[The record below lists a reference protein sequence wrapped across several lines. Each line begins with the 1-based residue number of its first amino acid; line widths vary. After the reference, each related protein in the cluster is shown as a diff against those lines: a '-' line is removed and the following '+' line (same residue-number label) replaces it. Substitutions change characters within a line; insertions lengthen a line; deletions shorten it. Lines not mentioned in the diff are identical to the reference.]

1 MESMEKEAVF
11 WERKRELMDEV
22 LEARAKL
29 KRMEDEQKKMKT

>member
-1 MESMEKEAVF
+1 MEKEAVF